1 MCTAAKPRV
10 SVFGIGYV
18 GAVTAACICKD
29 GFAVHAVDISPQKA
43 AALGKGIS
51 PIVEPGLPELL
62 AEAVHEGLL
71 TAGTDADYAIQN
83 TDISFICVGTPS
95 LRSGNLDLSYVA
107 AVAEDI
113 GQAIRHK
120 EEYHS
125 IVMRST
131 MLPGSMDQ
139 TVIPILERASGKKAG
154 IDFGLA
160 YYPEFLREAT
170 AIADYEDPAVVIMGV
185 EDDATLFTLRQI
197 NHRLTSPEFIVDIR
211 TAEAIKYANNCWHAT
226 KISFANEIGNIA
238 KAAGIDGHK
247 IMEAVCADRRLN
259 ISPVYM
265 KPGMA
270 FGGSCLP
277 KDLRALRYRARSL
290 EVTTPLL
297 DAVAES
303 NQIQIDRAFHM
314 IAATGRKNIAMLG
327 LSFKAGTDDLRES
340 PLVEIAERLHGK
352 GYKIKIFDENVRY
365 SSLMGANLS
374 YVQAHLPHLADL
386 MVGSIDE
393 ASEFADILVVG
404 NSDLR
409 FGEAIV
415 RKRED
420 QLVVD
425 FVRVSKEVRSNDVDY
440 AGLCW

>member
-1 MCTAAKPRV
+1 MTQGDKLRV

-29 GFAVHAVDISPQKA
+29 GFAVHAVDINPAKA
-43 AALGKGIS
+43 EALGKGIS

-62 AEAVHEGLL
+62 LGAVENGLL
-71 TAGTDADYAIQN
+71 TAGTSVAHALEV
-83 TDISFICVGTPS
+83 TDLSIICVGTPS
-95 LRSGNLDLSYVA
+95 MRNGNLDLSYVA
-107 AVAEDI
+107 AVAEDL
-113 GQAIRHK
+113 GKALKVK
-120 EEYHS
+120 EGFHS

-131 MLPGSMDQ
+131 MLPGSMNG
-139 TVIPILERASGKKAG
+139 TVIPILERFSGKKAG

-170 AIADYEDPAVVIMGV
+170 AIADYEDPAVIVLGV
-185 EDDATLFTLRQI
+185 EDQATLARLREI
-197 NHRLTSPEFIVDIR
+197 NQKLTSPEFIVDIK

-247 IMEAVCADRRLN
+247 VMEAVCADKRLN

-270 FGGSCLP
+270 YGGSCLP
-277 KDLRALRYRARSL
+277 KDLRALRYSARSM
-290 EVTTPLL
+290 EVATPLL

-303 NQIQIDRAFHM
+303 NQTQIDRAFNM
-314 IAATGRKNIAMLG
+314 IAATGKKNVAMLG

-352 GYKIKIFDENVRY
+352 GFKLKIFDENVRY
-365 SSLMGANLS
+365 SALTGANLS
-374 YVQAHLPHLADL
+374 YVRAHLPHLADL
-386 MVGSIDE
+386 LVESIDE
-393 ASEFADILVVG
+393 ASEDADVLVVG
-404 NSDLR
+404 NSDRR
-409 FGEAIV
+409 FGGTMV
-415 RKRED
+415 SKRDD
-420 QLVVD
+420 QVVID
-425 FVRVSKEVRSNDVDY
+425 FVRINKEARSNNEDY